1 MEKLKSELDEA
12 EELVIKQK
20 REINDLKN
28 AKEGVES
35 EVSRYKKTKTRLQN
49 EINTLN
55 AIFDQEKRDLS
66 ELEAKIRK
74 QGKVCSIF
82 KLNFL
87 WSIFSRIRTESGD
100 LLCKSPNS
108 VRMRENKEQKNTE
121 CRHFLRCVKKV

>member
-49 EINTLN
+49 EINNLN

-74 QGKVCSIF
+74 QAKVCLIF
-82 KLNFL
+82 KLNVKNITKITARKVSLFVV
-87 WSIFSRIRTESGD
+87 SMFHI
-100 LLCKSPNS
+100 SPQS
-108 VRMRENKEQKNTE
+108 D
-121 CRHFLRCVKKV
+121 